1 METVI
6 LQTFLFFTLFL
17 LGYAF
22 YNKKVIYLAII
33 SSFLLILLG
42 ANVLSVGI
50 TYTTHD
56 TVAQS
61 WLQQTTGNTTV
72 YNTTSSIISA
82 FTDTVTTWKD
92 VYTSACGM
100 FLVLLG
106 IMTLFLSFFYMLKG
120 SSEEEE
126 ED

>member
-1 METVI
+1 METII
-6 LQTFLFFTLFL
+6 LQTFLFFTLAL

-33 SSFLLILLG
+33 SSFLLMLLG
-42 ANVLSVGI
+42 ANMLSVGM

-61 WLQQTTGNTTV
+61 WLQQTSGNATV
-72 YNTTSSIISA
+72 YNTSSSIISA
-82 FTDTVTTWKD
+82 FTDTITTWKD
-92 VYTSACGM
+92 VYTSACGI

-106 IMTLFLSFFYMLKG
+106 LMTLFLSFFYMLKG
-120 SSEEEE
+120 SE
-126 ED
+126 EDEE